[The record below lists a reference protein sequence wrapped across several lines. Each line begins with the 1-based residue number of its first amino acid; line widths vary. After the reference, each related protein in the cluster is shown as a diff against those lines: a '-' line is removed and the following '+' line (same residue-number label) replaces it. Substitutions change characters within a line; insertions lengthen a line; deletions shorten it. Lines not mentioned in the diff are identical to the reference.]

1 MSKASAIPKSASR
14 ISISRR
20 KIIAGG
26 AAAAALSA
34 TPLRHVK
41 AQATTLKVG
50 CLGPHSGHLADQGQS
65 VRRGLGLFETLIN
78 RGGGINGQKM
88 ELMFF
93 DTKSVPENAR
103 VGAEKLISEGATILI
118 GAGDSGATMAALQTI
133 ELAKIPLV
141 VEVSA
146 AAQITESGYKYVF
159 RNFPDAPSLVRDAI
173 RVVKDLVAESPTKPK
188 TGVLLHINDTFG
200 TSLAGGIKAL
210 WGRLQ
215 VPIDIVETIS
225 YDPRARDL
233 SVEIAKAK
241 SIGADVLLPVTRVLN
256 AIQIVRE
263 MVKQDFNPMGIIG
276 PGSPGPF
283 ELEFTKAL
291 GKYGDY
297 YLMSTPWYD
306 PASPETK
313 KALPEFTKMHPG
325 LRFELN
331 VGFGYDAALIVAD
344 AFRRARSNSSAALA
358 EALRATNIK
367 DHVIYGGP
375 IQFNEKGHSINIGS
389 LMLQNRNGEPNVVLP
404 ANIAESKPVFPVP
417 KWRDR

>member
-1 MSKASAIPKSASR
+1 MPKPANRVSV
-14 ISISRR
+14 SRR
-20 KIIAGG
+20 KVLAGG
-26 AAAAALSA
+26 AAAAALCA
-34 TPLRHVK
+34 TPLRHVR

-50 CLGPHSGHLADQGQS
+50 CIGPHSGILAAEGQS
-65 VRRGLGLFETLIN
+65 VRRGLELFQNMIN
-78 RGGGINGQKM
+78 RSGGINGQKM
-88 ELMFF
+88 EMMFF
-93 DTKSVPENAR
+93 DSKSVPENAR
-103 VGAEKLISEGATILI
+103 LGAEKLIREGATILI
-118 GAGDSGATMAALQTI
+118 GAGDSGGTLAALQTI
-133 ELAKIPLV
+133 ELAKVPLV

-146 AAQITESGYKYVF
+146 APQVTESGYKYVF
-159 RNFPDAPSLVRDAI
+159 RNFPDGPSLVRDAI
-173 RVVKDLVAESPTKPK
+173 RVVKDLVAQTSTKPK

-210 WGRLQ
+210 WSRLE
-215 VPIDIVETIS
+215 VPIEIIETIP

-241 SIGADVLLPVTRVLN
+241 ASGADVLLPVTRVLN

-263 MVKQDFNPMGIIG
+263 MVKQDWNPMGIIG

-306 PASPETK
+306 PSSPETK
-313 KALPEFTKMHPG
+313 KALPEFRKAHPNF
-325 LRFELN
+325 RFELN

-344 AFRRARSNSSAALA
+344 AFRRAKSNSSAALT
-358 EALRATNIK
+358 EALRATNIR

-375 IQFNEKGHSINIGS
+375 IQFNEKGHSVNIGS
-389 LMLQNRNGEPNVVLP
+389 LMLQNRNGEPEVVLP
-404 ANIAESKPVFPVP
+404 ANIAESKPVFPMP
-417 KWRDR
+417 KWKDR